1 MATVERDGWRI
12 SSGRAYLAW
21 GGIALGVLAF
31 WLTVPP
37 VTARSPFVPIVLG
50 GLGRGRRLDGA
61 AARGLPQA
69 RVGRGRASGCSGS
82 SWAGWRPARRSTSLE
97 QAFVWS
103 ALIAATLRAATPLTF
118 AALGGIFS
126 ERSGVVNIGLEGML
140 LMGAFFGFLGADK
153 LGAWYWGLVAGIVA
167 GAALAL
173 VHAFISI
180 HLRADQIVS
189 GTAVNFLALGITG
202 YFFIDVYTDQG
213 TPGDVDFTPTVDLP
227 WVPEDSFVD
236 KAFGDMNI
244 LIWVA
249 LVLVLVSHF
258 VLFHTPVGLRLR
270 SVGEHPKAAD
280 TVGISV
286 YGVALRS
293 RRALR
298 RARRHGRRI
307 PLERHHARLQREH
320 DRSARLHRTRGR
332 DFRAVA
338 AVRRIRRLPPLRVHG
353 GACPAP
359 AQRVRI
365 RRRLDDALPRVAL
378 RRDARRRGRRRRTL
392 DPAGRRRPA
401 LRQAMTAMEL
411 PRARNP
417 RASASLVV
425 GVAAIAIVPLAIAAS
440 QYFDELTLVQSC
452 ASAASRRRSGSS
464 RSSSPAAVA
473 RRRSGRSGGAGER
486 ALRALDAGSG

>member
-1 MATVERDGWRI
+1 VSVSTGTVERGWLADVARP
-12 SSGRAYLAW
+12 SYLAW
-21 GGIALGVLAF
+21 AGIALGALAF

-37 VTARSPFVPIVLG
+37 VTARSPVVPIVLG
-50 GLGRGRRLDGA
+50 GIGVAAGLWARRLGVSRRLAWGA
-61 AARGLPQA
+61 VGVGLIGLF
-69 RVGRGRASGCSGS
+69 VGWLATRSDVAS
-82 SWAGWRPARRSTSLE
+82 LD

-153 LGAWYWGLVAGIVA
+153 LGAWYWGLVTGIVA

-189 GTAVNFLALGITG
+189 GTAVWLLALGVTG

-213 TPGDVDFTPTVDLP
+213 TPGDVDFTPTVNLP
-227 WVPEDSFVD
+227 WIPEDSFVD

-249 LVLVLVSHF
+249 LALVLLSHF

-286 YGVALRS
+286 YATRYGAVVLSGALAGMGGVYLSNGITHGFNENMSAGRGFIALAAVIFGRWRPFGALVACLLFGFSEALALRLPGAYGS
-293 RRALR
+293 DAAWTTLFRALPYVVTL
-298 RARRHGRRI
+298 I
-307 PLERHHARLQREH
+307 V
-320 DRSARLHRTRGR
+320 
-332 DFRAVA
+332 VA
-338 AVRRIRRLPPLRVHG
+338 G
-353 GACPAP
+353 
-359 AQRVRI
+359 
-365 RRRLDDALPRVAL
+365 
-378 RRDARRRGRRRRTL
+378 
-392 DPAGRRRPA
+392 
-401 LRQAMTAMEL
+401 
-411 PRARNP
+411 
-417 RASASLVV
+417 VV
-425 GVAAIAIVPLAIAAS
+425 G
-440 QYFDELTLVQSC
+440 
-452 ASAASRRRSGSS
+452 RSIP
-464 RSSSPAAVA
+464 PAAV
-473 RRRSGRSGGAGER
+473 GRPYVKQ
-486 ALRALDAGSG
+486 